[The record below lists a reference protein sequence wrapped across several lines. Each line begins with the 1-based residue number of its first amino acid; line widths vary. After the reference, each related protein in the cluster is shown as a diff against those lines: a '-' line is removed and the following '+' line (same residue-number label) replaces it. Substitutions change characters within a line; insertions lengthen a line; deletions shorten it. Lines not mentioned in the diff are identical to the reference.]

1 MTIFHFIQH
10 IWILIVR
17 RRFTMQSYCG
27 SGERQ
32 GTLSLLSEENSGSLP
47 QFFIPQNW
55 VFRIFPL
62 TSPLSYHPLCR
73 SVRTHV
79 KRFSRPKG
87 SKELYKR
94 EKNQASIQETMRVRK
109 MTIAEGKRVRI
120 DRFPNFHKTGSVAG
134 MKKLYYGQNCLLVK
148 CYEKR
153 QIMSSGTWKLL

>member
-73 SVRTHV
+73 SVSTHV

-94 EKNQASIQETMRVRK
+94 EKNQAFNSRNYESKKNDNRRGQASRNRPLPQLPQDRERRRNEET
-109 MTIAEGKRVRI
+109 ILWA
-120 DRFPNFHKTGSVAG
+120 
-134 MKKLYYGQNCLLVK
+134 KLPF
-148 CYEKR
+148 
-153 QIMSSGTWKLL
+153 S